1 MKKILIKAS
10 FVFAL
15 SAALTTITGCRKDFF
30 DTVPDDIVKTEE
42 VFTNRAQT
50 ERWLAGIYSSVPD
63 IWDIRYT
70 YLYPLMSDESDAS
83 QWISPLINSGA
94 IDPNNSPV
102 KFEEYYEKIR
112 LATILLENIDK
123 NQEIAS
129 AANGDKIINQ
139 YKAEARFLRAY
150 YYWLMMKE
158 LGPIAIAPLH
168 SVKPDENLQIPRSS
182 WDECVSFVLSEIAL
196 AKQDLP
202 LLNYRYGES
211 TVDPLQTGRINKLI
225 ALAIESQIKLY
236 HASPLFNGNTELA
249 DFKNLDGKQLFNQT
263 YDASRWSQAAEAAK
277 AAIDAAE
284 GAGKSLYKVTNSDPF
299 RAAFLSCRDL
309 YWDGVKTEGIWLR
322 PQTNMWLYEA
332 HVAPR
337 STEGTGWNGLSVVQS
352 LVDDFR
358 MKDGSSI
365 TGNPSYNENTY
376 AAAGNQYYV
385 SGTNTMYTNR
395 EPRFYAYVTFN
406 GAVNPCIAKASTG
419 SINNSRVEF
428 FNTGNS
434 GKAGHPRDFPKTGY
448 VIRKNLN
455 PSFSINS
462 SALYRPTM
470 IIRLAELYL
479 NYAEALNEAN
489 PGHAD
494 ILIYLNKVRTRAGL
508 PALTGTISQD
518 QMREELRLERR
529 IELCFEAGHRY
540 FDVRR
545 WKIAD
550 KPGSNQGGQ
559 FFGMNIEKGTF
570 LSDPAFHTRTVAFTR
585 AAWQRKFY
593 FMPMA
598 QWEMD
603 RNKQLVQFPGY

>member
-1 MKKILIKAS
+1 MKNILIKVS

-15 SAALTTITGCRKDFF
+15 CAALTTTGCRKDFF
-30 DTVPDDIVKTEE
+30 DSVPDDIVKVDEI
-42 VFTNRAQT
+42 FSNREQS
-50 ERWLAGIYSSVPD
+50 ERWLAGIYSTVPD

-83 QWISPLINSGA
+83 NWINPAINSGA
-94 IDPNNSPV
+94 ISPGNSTAG
-102 KFEEYYEKIR
+102 FMGYYEKIR
-112 LATILLENIDK
+112 LATIFIENIDK
-123 NQEIAS
+123 NQEITS
-129 AANGDKIINQ
+129 AANGDGIIRQ

-150 YYWLMMKE
+150 NYWLMMKE
-158 LGPIAIAPLH
+158 QGPVPIAPLQ
-168 SVKPDENLQIPRSS
+168 SAKPDNNYQIPRSS
-182 WDECVSFVLSEIAL
+182 WDECVNFVLSEIAL

-202 LLNYRYGES
+202 LLNYSYGS
-211 TVDPLQTGRINKLI
+211 NTIDPTKTGRINKLI
-225 ALAIESQIKLY
+225 ALAVESQIKLY
-236 HASPLFNGNTELA
+236 HASPLYNGNTELA

-263 YDASRWSQAAEAAK
+263 YDASRWAQAAEAAK

-284 GAGKSLYKVTNSDPF
+284 AAGKSLYQKADSDPF

-322 PQTNMWLYEA
+322 PQTSMDLYEA

-365 TGNPSYNENTY
+365 AGNSSYNENTY
-376 AAAGNQYYV
+376 AAAGNQYYAT
-385 SGTNTMYTNR
+385 GTNTMYTNR

-406 GAVNPCIAKASTG
+406 GAVNPCVAKASTG
-419 SINNSRVEF
+419 STNNSRVEF

-434 GKAGHPRDFPKTGY
+434 GKAGAPRDFPKTGY
-448 VIRKNLN
+448 TIRKNLN
-455 PSFSINS
+455 PAFSMLSFTST
-462 SALYRPTM
+462 YRPAM

-489 PGHAD
+489 PSSSD
-494 ILIYLNKVRTRAGL
+494 ILKYLNKVRTRAGL
-508 PALTGTISQD
+508 PALTAGLSQD
-518 QMREELRLERR
+518 QLRKEIRLERR

-550 KPGSNQGGQ
+550 KPGSNQGGE
-559 FFGMNIEKGTF
+559 FYGMSMEKGTY
-570 LSDPAFHTRTVAFTR
+570 LSDPAFHTRTVAYTR
-585 AAWQRKFY
+585 APWQRKFY
-593 FMPMA
+593 FMPMG
-598 QWEMD
+598 QNEMD